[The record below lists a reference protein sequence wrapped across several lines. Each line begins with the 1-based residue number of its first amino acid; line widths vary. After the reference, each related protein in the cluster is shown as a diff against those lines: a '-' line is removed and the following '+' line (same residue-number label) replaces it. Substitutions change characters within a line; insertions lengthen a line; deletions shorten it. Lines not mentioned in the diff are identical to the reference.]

1 MVSITLLSALGLRG
15 DEEADKRVHAH
26 SRSAA
31 SDLCLFR
38 NYGET
43 GRRLLTP
50 VSAECGLIREKI
62 TPGRNSCH

>member
-1 MVSITLLSALGLRG
+1 MVSITLLSALGLRR

-31 SDLCLFR
+31 SDLCLFVTM
-38 NYGET
+38 EKQ
-43 GRRLLTP
+43 RRLLTP